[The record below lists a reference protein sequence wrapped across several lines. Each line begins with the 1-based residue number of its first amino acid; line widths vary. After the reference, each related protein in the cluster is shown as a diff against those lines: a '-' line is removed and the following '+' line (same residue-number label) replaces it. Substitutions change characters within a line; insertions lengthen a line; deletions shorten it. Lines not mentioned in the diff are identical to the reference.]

1 MNDNSLL
8 VGTVFVPLVGAVV
21 TILLARFTREDDKKA
36 DHISNRLQRWVAFGA
51 NLIAWACSLALLVQ
65 VFGGEGLQTYRMGG
79 WIPPFG
85 IVLVADGLSALFGV
99 MATTVTM
106 LATLYMVH
114 CWDKCVNYP
123 AFVTLALT
131 MSTGLY
137 GTFYTGDIFSFFVFM
152 ELMVLSS
159 VTLVA
164 ISDDRLGL
172 EAAFKYLFISGTGTL
187 LLLLGIAA
195 TYATFGTLN
204 MADVGR
210 QLQLLGGER
219 PLLATSAAVMLV
231 ASFLLKSAV
240 FPFHFWQP
248 DFHTTAPTPIHAV
261 LSSVVVKV
269 GIYAIIRLMTLWFTE
284 EAAALGNLLFL
295 LGVIGIFF
303 GSFSALRTNN
313 GKRLLAYS
321 TIGQIGFILVGI
333 GWWGMSKNELA
344 LAAAIIYAFNHAF
357 IKSAL
362 LMVMGLVSS
371 RNSLKSAV
379 LRPHNNPNVPPPITG
394 IGTEI
399 PPIIGWLWLL
409 GGMALAGVPPMNGFI
424 SKLAIVQSGVATDQ
438 ILFVLL
444 VVSSGVLSLSYV
456 FRTWQTVFQQKFE
469 KPALVEGAPK
479 FYVKT
484 FGDSV
489 LAPTLLITICV
500 VLGLYASPLVDLVAR
515 AVVQLG
521 QPDIYISAVR
531 LFGG

>member
-1 MNDNSLL
+1 MANNMFLL
-8 VGTVFVPLVGAVV
+8 GIVFLPLVGAVLTV
-21 TILLARFTREDDKKA
+21 LLSPIVRNNDMTDL
-36 DHISNRLQRWVAFGA
+36 IVNPLQRWVAFAA
-51 NLIAWACSLALLVQ
+51 NLAAWACSMVVLRQALDSGTQ
-65 VFGGEGLQTYRMGG
+65 VYAMGG
-79 WIPPFG
+79 WTPPFG
-85 IVLVADGLSALFGV
+85 IVLVADSLSALFGV

-106 LATLYMVH
+106 LATLYMAQ

-131 MSTGLY
+131 MSAGLF
-137 GTFYTGDIFSFFVFM
+137 GSFYTGDIFSFFVFM

-195 TYATFGTLN
+195 IYATFGTLN
-204 MADVGR
+204 LAHVAE
-210 QLQLLGGER
+210 QLQALEGER
-219 PLLATSAAVMLV
+219 PLLARSAAVMLV
-231 ASFLLKSAV
+231 SAFLLKSAV

-284 EAAALGNLLFL
+284 EAAIIGQLVMI

-333 GWWGMSKNELA
+333 GWWGMHKNELA

-357 IKSAL
+357 VKSAL

-379 LRPHNNPNVPPPITG
+379 LRPHDNPTVPPPIIG

-424 SKLAIVQSGVATDQ
+424 SKLGIVQSGAAVGDW
-438 ILFVLL
+438 L
-444 VVSSGVLSLSYV
+444 VVFLAVSSGVLSLSYV
-456 FRTWQTVFQQKFE
+456 FRTWQSVFQQKRE
-469 KPALVEGAPK
+469 KDNAPEDGDKPK
-479 FYVKT
+479 FYVKS
-484 FGDSV
+484 FGDST
-489 LAPTLLITICV
+489 LAPTLLISICV
-500 VLGLYASPLVDLVAR
+500 VLGLYAQPLVEAATRTVTLLQDPNVYIN
-515 AVVQLG
+515 AVK
-521 QPDIYISAVR
+521 